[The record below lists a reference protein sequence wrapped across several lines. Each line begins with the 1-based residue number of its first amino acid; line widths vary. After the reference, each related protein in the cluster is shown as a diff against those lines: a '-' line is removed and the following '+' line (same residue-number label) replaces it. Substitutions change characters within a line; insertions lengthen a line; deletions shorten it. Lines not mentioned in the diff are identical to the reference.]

1 MRCCASP
8 CLSRYNAP
16 ASWPAERRT
25 RPMLC
30 AAKSAPDSAVASE
43 PAAAELAAVEEQA
56 LPAGGDDACF
66 AGGPDIHDG

>member
-1 MRCCASP
+1 
-8 CLSRYNAP
+8 
-16 ASWPAERRT
+16 
-25 RPMLC
+25 MLC

-43 PAAAELAAVEEQA
+43 LAAAELAAVEEQA